1 MHYIIALNT
10 LQLKRKFAL
19 IEPFMGFIQSSK
31 ELYKLGIE
39 NLLTNE
45 EIDGFCENISVSVQ
59 NVHQVNFSFQFALG
73 ISRNETQISDF
84 FHPTT
89 ELEAIW

>member
-1 MHYIIALNT
+1 MMHYIIALNT

-19 IEPFMGFIQSSK
+19 IEPFIGFIQSSK

-45 EIDGFCENISVSVQ
+45 EVDGFCENISVSVQ
-59 NVHQVNFSFQFALG
+59 NVHQVNISFQLPVSMLWVSG
-73 ISRNETQISDF
+73 YQPKQDKD
-84 FHPTT
+84 
-89 ELEAIW
+89 

>member
-1 MHYIIALNT
+1 MRHKYHQTMMHYIIALNT

-59 NVHQVNFSFQFALG
+59 NVHQVNFSFQFA
-73 ISRNETQISDF
+73 SKPWASAET
-84 FHPTT
+84 
-89 ELEAIW
+89 